1 MTANNFLGV
10 VFANINDDKLY
21 PMTEVRS
28 TGAMPVAGRYR
39 MVDFTLSNFVNAGIT
54 KVGVITRSNYKSLMD
69 HLGSGRAWD
78 LDRKNGG
85 LYLLPPYAFSSAEKL
100 RPGRVGAIANVIDF
114 FKKSTEEYAV
124 LCDADVISNLDLTE
138 MFAKHT
144 ESGADVTFAFKHG
157 VPDSRAEHLAFE
169 WDSDKRATKLNIS
182 TSREAEEDYSVS
194 LMIIG
199 RKLLIKLVEESV
211 ADGGI
216 DLVKDILQKK
226 VGELDIRGFEITS
239 YAALLDSP
247 EAYVKI
253 NNDIINNKDIRND
266 LFNPERPV
274 LTKTRDD
281 MPTRYGLDSDV
292 TESLIADGC
301 RIEGTVKNSV
311 LFRGVTIEKGARV
324 ENCIIMQDSVIGKD
338 SALQYVTVDKDVTVG
353 EESSINGSPNFY
365 VYVPKGKKI

>member
-1 MTANNFLGV
+1 MTANSFLGV

-28 TGAMPVAGRYR
+28 TGAMPVGGRYR

-100 RPGRVGAIANVIDF
+100 RPGRVGAVSNVIEF

-124 LCDADVISNLDLTE
+124 LCDADVISNLDLNE

-157 VPDSRAEHLAFE
+157 VPDGSGERLTFE
-169 WDSDKRATKLNIS
+169 WNSDGSAKKLNVS
-182 TSREAEEDYSVS
+182 QGVGEETDYSVS
-194 LMIIG
+194 IMIIG
-199 RKLLIKLVEESV
+199 RKLLIKLIEESV
-211 ADGGI
+211 AEGGT
-216 DLVKDILQKK
+216 DLVRDILQKK
-226 VGELDIRGFEITS
+226 VGTLKIMGFEVTS
-239 YAALLDSP
+239 YAAILDSP

-253 NNDIINNKDIRND
+253 NNDIINDKRIRDD
-266 LFNPERPV
+266 LFNPDRPV

-311 LFRGVTIEKGARV
+311 LFRGVTVEKGARV
-324 ENCIIMQDSVIGKD
+324 ENCIVMQDSVIGKD
-338 SALQYVTVDKDVTVG
+338 SILKYVTVDKDVTIG
-353 EESSINGSPNFY
+353 EESTINGSPKFY
-365 VYVPKGKKI
+365 VYVPKGKRI